1 MPKNLSRAANFVDSI
16 DLTGTPRGLLAQDAA
31 TDASDVVFATA
42 KSQAQVVGSGLFSFA
57 KGVTPDTRE
66 AISNSA
72 LLAQLVANK
81 QASAQ
86 QALTQ
91 WYAAYQDVL
100 QNIGWVLQDRGWVD
114 YTAGGTAVDVH
125 QKVIE
130 VLEVA
135 LGPSAAALSII
146 RSAIDVLQAM
156 TPGSS
161 WVKIFNRE
169 SQHAS
174 IARFQIGLVEEGEA
188 ADVFVS
194 MLACLI
200 EAKASITQVLVF
212 KFRNEHASFK
222 ANNAKASVN
231 SAALQELLPAIRK
244 KVREYQANYVSSI
257 KDL

>member
-1 MPKNLSRAANFVDSI
+1 VTEDWSKAAEFVRSI
-16 DLTGTPRGLLAQDAA
+16 DLSGTPRGLVAQGA
-31 TDASDVVFATA
+31 TAEASEVFAMA

-81 QASAQ
+81 RVSAEQAP
-86 QALTQ
+86 TE
-91 WYAAYQDVL
+91 WYAVYQDVL
-100 QNIGWVLQDRGWVD
+100 QNVGWAVQDHAWVD
-114 YTAGGTAVDVH
+114 YTAAGTAVEVH
-125 QKVIE
+125 QKVVE

-135 LGPSAAALSII
+135 LGPSAAALDII

-161 WVKIFNRE
+161 WFTIFNRE
-169 SQHAS
+169 SQHAR
-174 IARFQIGLVEEGEA
+174 IARFQIGLVETGEA

-194 MLACLI
+194 LLACLI
-200 EAKASITQVLVF
+200 EARASITQVLVF

-222 ANNAKASVN
+222 ANSAKVSI
-231 SAALQELLPAIRK
+231 SSMGLQELLPAIRT
-244 KVREYQANYVSSI
+244 KVRTYQANYVSSI
-257 KDL
+257 KDI

>member
-1 MPKNLSRAANFVDSI
+1 MLEDSNKAAEFVRSI
-16 DLTGTPRGLLAQDAA
+16 DLSGTPRGLLAQDAA
-31 TDASDVVFATA
+31 TEASEIFVMA

-57 KGVTPDTRE
+57 QGVTPGTRE

-81 QASAQ
+81 RVSAEQAP
-86 QALTQ
+86 TE

-100 QNIGWVLQDRGWVD
+100 QNIGWVLQDRGWAD
-114 YTAGGTAVDVH
+114 CTAEGTAVEVH

-130 VLEVA
+130 VLQVA

-156 TPGSS
+156 TPGTS
-161 WVKIFNRE
+161 WFTIFNRE
-169 SQHAS
+169 SQHAR
-174 IARFQIGLVEEGEA
+174 IARFQIGLVETGET

-200 EAKASITQVLVF
+200 EARASVTQVLVF
-212 KFRNEHASFK
+212 KFRNENASFK
-222 ANNAKASVN
+222 ANSAKVSIN
-231 SAALQELLPAIRK
+231 STALQELLPAIRT
-244 KVREYQANYVSSI
+244 KVRAYQADYVSSI
-257 KDL
+257 KDI

>member
-1 MPKNLSRAANFVDSI
+1 MSEDSSKAAEFIRSI
-16 DLTGTPRGLLAQDAA
+16 DLSGTPRGLLAQDAA
-31 TDASDVVFATA
+31 REASEIFDMA

-57 KGVTPDTRE
+57 KGVTPDIRE

-81 QASAQ
+81 RFSAEQAP
-86 QALTQ
+86 TE
-91 WYAAYQDVL
+91 WYATYQDVL

-114 YTAGGTAVDVH
+114 HTAEGTAAEVH

-130 VLEVA
+130 VLQAA

-161 WVKIFNRE
+161 WLTIFSRE
-169 SQHAS
+169 SQQAR
-174 IARFQIGLVEEGEA
+174 IARFQIGLVETGEA

-194 MLACLI
+194 LTAFLI
-200 EAKASITQVLVF
+200 EARSSVTQVLVF
-212 KFRNEHASFK
+212 KFRNEDASFK
-222 ANNAKASVN
+222 ASSAKVSIN
-231 SAALQELLPAIRK
+231 RAALQGLLPVIRT
-244 KVREYQANYVSSI
+244 KVRAYQADYVSSI
-257 KDL
+257 RDV

>member
-1 MPKNLSRAANFVDSI
+1 MAERSTNAAEFVRLI
-16 DLTGTPRGLLAQDAA
+16 DLSGTRRGLVAQDAA
-31 TDASDVVFATA
+31 TEASEVFAAA

-57 KGVTPDTRE
+57 KGVTADTRE

-81 QASAQ
+81 RVSAEQAPID
-86 QALTQ
+86 
-91 WYAAYQDVL
+91 WFAAHQDVL
-100 QNIGWVLQDRGWVD
+100 QNIGWVLQDHGWVD
-114 YTAGGTAVDVH
+114 YTAEGTAVEVH

-135 LGPSAAALSII
+135 LGPSAAALNII

-161 WVKIFNRE
+161 WFTIFNRE
-169 SQHAS
+169 SQHAR
-174 IARFQIGLVEEGEA
+174 IARFQIGLVETGEA

-194 MLACLI
+194 LLGCLI
-200 EAKASITQVLVF
+200 EARASVTQVLVF

-222 ANNAKASVN
+222 ANSAKVSID
-231 SAALQELLPAIRK
+231 SAGLQELLPTIRA
-244 KVREYQANYVSSI
+244 KVRAYQADYVSSI

>member
-1 MPKNLSRAANFVDSI
+1 MAEDSSEAVEFVRSI
-16 DLTGTPRGLLAQDAA
+16 DLSGTPRGLLAQDAA
-31 TDASDVVFATA
+31 TEATAIFATA

-81 QASAQ
+81 RASAE
-86 QALTQ
+86 QAPTE

-114 YTAGGTAVDVH
+114 YTAGGTAVEVH

-156 TPGSS
+156 TPGTS
-161 WVKIFNRE
+161 WFTIFNRE
-169 SQHAS
+169 SQHAR
-174 IARFQIGLVEEGEA
+174 IARFQIGLVEAGEA

-200 EAKASITQVLVF
+200 EARASVTQVLVF
-212 KFRNEHASFK
+212 NFRNEHASFK
-222 ANNAKASVN
+222 ANSAKASIN
-231 SAALQELLPAIRK
+231 KEALQGLLPPIRT
-244 KVREYQANYVSSI
+244 KVRAYQADYVSSI
-257 KDL
+257 KDI